1 MSKTLNATL
10 TPRKGNV
17 RIVITDENDGTTI
30 VEHKAKLNENLLDFE
45 NEDEMDPPEEKWE
58 EGPKQ
63 RKSPPKIALLNVEES
78 QKDNQSTQPG
88 IYHLRPFDIITP
100 TSS

>member
-45 NEDEMDPPEEKWE
+45 NEEEMDPPEEKWE
-58 EGPKQ
+58 EGPK
-63 RKSPPKIALLNVEES
+63 
-78 QKDNQSTQPG
+78 
-88 IYHLRPFDIITP
+88 
-100 TSS
+100 